1 MSLYRLVKELA
12 KLPTETEWV
21 ELKQNNAGHE
31 DIGEYISALGNSATY
46 HEKNSAY
53 LIWGVHDDTHEIIG
67 TSFDYRSYKVGNEE
81 LENWLRHMLS
91 DNADFEF
98 QTVDVDGKRVVILII
113 QKALSRPIMFQKTA
127 YIRVGSYKKSLKTH
141 PAMET
146 RLWNRIHNSQYET
159 LLAKQDLKEE
169 DVIRYLDYTAYFDMI
184 KTPLPTDIG
193 QILHYLAEEQIVIKQ
208 DNGLFSITNVGA
220 IMFAKR
226 LSDFSNISRKSI
238 RIIQYMGNGRIE
250 TIREH
255 VEPKG
260 YATGFEGLITYISG
274 LLPMREGVTSGMR
287 KSYSTYP
294 ILAVRELVANALIHQ
309 DLSMTGVGPMIE
321 IFDNRIEIT
330 NPGTPLVDVWRIIDN
345 PPRSRNEILSSLMRR
360 VGICEER
367 GSGWDKVVYQCE
379 QFQLPAPK
387 IEPFDEFTRVTLYS
401 HTPYPE
407 LTRDERLWAC
417 YLHACLKQVSNE
429 QMNNTSLRE
438 RFGLPDS
445 KASTISRLIKE
456 ALDNNMIKPFDPETA
471 PRYMKYVPAWA

>member
-1 MSLYRLVKELA
+1 MSLYCLVKELA

-21 ELKQNNAGHE
+21 EFKQNNAGHE

-67 TSFDYRSYKVGNEE
+67 TSFDYRTYKVGNEE

-98 QTVDVDGKRVVILII
+98 QMVDVDGKRVVILII
-113 QKALSRPIMFQKTA
+113 QKALSRPIMFKKTA
-127 YIRVGSYKKSLKTH
+127 YIRVGSYKKSLKTY

-159 LLAKQDLKEE
+159 LLAKQDLKDE

-184 KTPLPTDIG
+184 KTPLTTDIR

-238 RIIQYMGNGRIE
+238 RVIQYKGNGRIE
-250 TIREH
+250 TVREH

-274 LLPMREGVTSGMR
+274 LLPMKEVVTSGMR

-294 ILAVRELVANALIHQ
+294 ILAIRELVANALIHQ

-445 KASTISRLIKE
+445 KASTISRLIRE
-456 ALDNNMIKPFDPETA
+456 ALDNNLIKPFDPETA
-471 PRYMKYVPAWA
+471 PRYMKYIPVWA